1 MVGIFFAFTSTTSGQ
16 EKVLMDTLKQPLIAA
31 TVPVKA
37 KVILRSAN
45 VVFPA
50 IFENHREQ
58 SSAYIEKYAKNKRE
72 HIVSMYRR
80 SGRYFPKVRTIFKKY
95 NVPAE
100 FAALLAIESGFN
112 PKVVSGAGAVGYW
125 QFMDETAK
133 EYGLK
138 IIESKTRAE
147 KLKEK
152 TAKQSLGKADANLP
166 VKEEIDER
174 ENFNKSTT
182 AAARYFRDMYKSL
195 GDWLLVAAAYNC
207 GLGRVKNAMAA
218 SGKSK
223 PGFWD
228 IKQFLPSETRAYV
241 MNLLA
246 LNVVFKNYKV
256 FEKSDLIFNDI
267 VGEEIKLVP
276 PAAVD

>member
-1 MVGIFFAFTSTTSGQ
+1 MAGVFFAFISTTSGQ

-246 LNVVFKNYKV
+246 LNVVFKNYKS

-267 VGEEIKLVP
+267 VGEEVKLVP
-276 PAAVD
+276 PVAVD